1 MRDLNIRWLGKLP
14 YSEAYDLQLG
24 LHRSASPED
33 SKDDYLLL
41 LEHNNVITSGRSS
54 KENNLL
60 VSKGQL
66 HELGIEYFE
75 TDRGG
80 DITYHGD
87 GQLIGYPIIRLSD
100 PKKVIPF
107 VRNLE
112 NVIIDSLRKFKIDSF
127 TKEDD
132 TGVWTAKG
140 KIASVGIKVSKWT
153 TYHGFSLNIFDS
165 LDGYQLIN
173 PCGNQSEQ
181 ITSIHQFNPD
191 ISFEEVASEISD
203 NFVKIFGYANTNRQF
218 SQFTPRQ
225 LKRTKEFNIDQM
237 VKDGVFKINQNKIP
251 VTVRGVLPSEP
262 KRPEWMKV
270 KANLGSDYVSLKNL
284 LSEKK
289 LNTVCE
295 EASCP
300 NIYECWSMGTATFM
314 IMGDVCT
321 RACGFCDVKTG
332 RPGELDLGEPL
343 RVAESVQAMNLTHAV
358 ITSVNRDDLEDGG
371 SMFFADTI
379 RAVKDKNSHCDVE
392 VLVPDFKGLRSAI
405 QNIIDASPEVF
416 NHNLETVPR
425 LQREIRTAASYGR
438 SLSLLEYVKKQ
449 GFMGKTKNAVIEFQK
464 ESDLLADGIVG
475 NKTKEAMRAYT
486 GCRSTNVCNAR
497 DNTGAKL
504 DSVADIQTYL
514 SNNGFNPGIIDGEM
528 GSYTKEAIK
537 AFQRKVGLIPDG
549 VAGNRTKSAMRA
561 YTGC

>member
-24 LHRSASPED
+24 LHRSVSQED

-191 ISFEEVASEISD
+191 ISFEEVANEVSD
-203 NFVKIFGYANTNRQF
+203 NFVKVFGYANTDRQF

-332 RPGELDLGEPL
+332 KPGELDLGEPL

-449 GFMGKTKNAVIEFQK
+449 GFMGKTKTG
-464 ESDLLADGIVG
+464 LIVG
-475 NKTKEAMRAYT
+475 MGETKEEVISVLKDLSKIEVDIVTIGQYLRPTAKHRPIDRYATIEEFEDYKII
-486 GCRSTNVCNAR
+486 GESYGIPHVESGPLVRSSYH
-497 DNTGAKL
+497 AK
-504 DSVADIQTYL
+504 DSFA
-514 SNNGFNPGIIDGEM
+514 
-528 GSYTKEAIK
+528 
-537 AFQRKVGLIPDG
+537 
-549 VAGNRTKSAMRA
+549 SA
-561 YTGC
+561 

>member
-1 MRDLNIRWLGKLP
+1 MVTGIRLRDLNIRWLGKLP

-24 LHRSASPED
+24 LHRSVSQED

-203 NFVKIFGYANTNRQF
+203 NFAKVFGYTNTDKQF

-300 NIYECWSMGTATFM
+300 NIYEGWSMGTATFM

-321 RACGFCDVKTG
+321 RACGFWDVKTG
-332 RPGELDLGEPL
+332 KPGSLDWEEPK
-343 RVAESVQAMNLTHAV
+343 RVAESVNAMGLSHAV
-358 ITSVNRDDLEDGG
+358 ITSVNRDDLNDGG
-371 SMFFADTI
+371 SLFFAETI
-379 RAVKDKNSHCDVE
+379 REVKKLNNSCDVE
-392 VLVPDFKGLRSAI
+392 VLIPDFKGDRAAI
-405 QNIIDASPEVF
+405 NNIIEASPEVI

-425 LQREIRTAASYGR
+425 LQREIRTSASYGR
-438 SLSLLEYVKKQ
+438 SLSLLHYVKSQ
-449 GFMGKTKNAVIEFQK
+449 GFEGKTKTG
-464 ESDLLADGIVG
+464 LIVG
-475 NKTKEAMRAYT
+475 MGESKEEVVAVLKDI
-486 GCRSTNVCNAR
+486 S
-497 DNTGAKL
+497 KL
-504 DSVADIQTYL
+504 DVDIVTIGQYLRPTAKHRPIDRYAPEDEFEHYKFIGESYGIPHVESGPLVRSSYHAKDSFASV
-514 SNNGFNPGIIDGEM
+514 
-528 GSYTKEAIK
+528 
-537 AFQRKVGLIPDG
+537 
-549 VAGNRTKSAMRA
+549 
-561 YTGC
+561 

>member
-1 MRDLNIRWLGKLP
+1 MRNLNVRWLGKLP

-24 LHRSASPED
+24 LHRSVSQEP
-33 SKDDYLLL
+33 SIDDYLLL
-41 LEHNNVITSGRSS
+41 LEHNKVITSGRSS

-60 VSKGQL
+60 VTINQL
-66 HELGIEYFE
+66 NELGIEYCE

-107 VRNLE
+107 VRDLE
-112 NVIIDSLRKFKIDSF
+112 NVIIDTLGKFNIDSF

-132 TGVWTAKG
+132 TGVWTSKG

-165 LDGYQLIN
+165 LDGYDLIN
-173 PCGNQSEQ
+173 PCGNQLEKM
-181 ITSIHQFNPD
+181 TSIHQFNSD
-191 ISFEEVASEISD
+191 ISFEEVAITISD
-203 NFVKIFGYANTNRQF
+203 NFSKIFGYSDVDKQF

-237 VKDGVFKINQNKIP
+237 VKNGVFKINQNKIP
-251 VTVRGVLPSEP
+251 VTIKGVLPSEP

-270 KANLGSDYVSLKNL
+270 KANLGTDYVALKNL
-284 LSEKK
+284 LSDKK

-332 RPGELDLGEPL
+332 KPGELDLGEPL

-358 ITSVNRDDLEDGG
+358 ITSVNRDDLADGG

-379 RAVKDKNSHCDVE
+379 RAVKERNNRCDVE

-449 GFMGKTKNAVIEFQK
+449 GFMGKTKTG
-464 ESDLLADGIVG
+464 LIVG
-475 NKTKEAMRAYT
+475 MGESKEEVISVLKDLSKIEIDIVTIGQYLRPTAKHRPIDRYATLEEFEDYKII
-486 GCRSTNVCNAR
+486 GESFGIPHVESGPLVRSSYH
-497 DNTGAKL
+497 AK
-504 DSVADIQTYL
+504 DSFA
-514 SNNGFNPGIIDGEM
+514 
-528 GSYTKEAIK
+528 
-537 AFQRKVGLIPDG
+537 
-549 VAGNRTKSAMRA
+549 SA
-561 YTGC
+561 

>member
-24 LHRSASPED
+24 LHRSVSQED

-181 ITSIHQFNPD
+181 ITSIHEFNPN

-203 NFVKIFGYANTNRQF
+203 NFVKIFGYANTDRQF

-332 RPGELDLGEPL
+332 KPGELDLGEPL

-449 GFMGKTKNAVIEFQK
+449 GFMGKTKTG
-464 ESDLLADGIVG
+464 LIVG
-475 NKTKEAMRAYT
+475 MGETKEEVISVLKDLSKIEVDIVTIGQYLRPTAKHRPIDRYATIEEFEDYKII
-486 GCRSTNVCNAR
+486 GESYGIPHVESGPLVRSSYH
-497 DNTGAKL
+497 AK
-504 DSVADIQTYL
+504 DSFA
-514 SNNGFNPGIIDGEM
+514 
-528 GSYTKEAIK
+528 
-537 AFQRKVGLIPDG
+537 
-549 VAGNRTKSAMRA
+549 SA
-561 YTGC
+561 

>member
-1 MRDLNIRWLGKLP
+1 MVTGIRLRDLNIRWLGKLP

-24 LHRSASPED
+24 LHRSVSQED

-181 ITSIHQFNPD
+181 IASIHQFNPD

-203 NFVKIFGYANTNRQF
+203 NFVKVFGYANTDRQF

-332 RPGELDLGEPL
+332 KPGELDLGEPL

-449 GFMGKTKNAVIEFQK
+449 GFMGKTKTG
-464 ESDLLADGIVG
+464 LIVG
-475 NKTKEAMRAYT
+475 MGETKEEVISVLKDLSKIEVDIVTIGQYLRPTAKHRPIDRYATIEEFEDYKII
-486 GCRSTNVCNAR
+486 GESYGIPHVESGPLVRSSYH
-497 DNTGAKL
+497 AK
-504 DSVADIQTYL
+504 DSFA
-514 SNNGFNPGIIDGEM
+514 
-528 GSYTKEAIK
+528 
-537 AFQRKVGLIPDG
+537 
-549 VAGNRTKSAMRA
+549 SA
-561 YTGC
+561 

>member
-1 MRDLNIRWLGKLP
+1 MVTGIRLRDLNIRWLGKLP

-24 LHRSASPED
+24 LHRSVSQED

-181 ITSIHQFNPD
+181 IASIHQFNPD

-203 NFVKIFGYANTNRQF
+203 NFVKIFGYANTDRQF

-332 RPGELDLGEPL
+332 KPGELDLGEPL

-449 GFMGKTKNAVIEFQK
+449 GFMGKTKTG
-464 ESDLLADGIVG
+464 LIVG
-475 NKTKEAMRAYT
+475 MGETKEEVISVLKDLSKIEVDIVTIGQYLRPTAKHRPIDRYATIEEFEDYKII
-486 GCRSTNVCNAR
+486 GESYGIPHVESGPLVRSSYH
-497 DNTGAKL
+497 AK
-504 DSVADIQTYL
+504 DSFA
-514 SNNGFNPGIIDGEM
+514 
-528 GSYTKEAIK
+528 
-537 AFQRKVGLIPDG
+537 
-549 VAGNRTKSAMRA
+549 SA
-561 YTGC
+561 

>member
-1 MRDLNIRWLGKLP
+1 MRNLNVRWLGKLP

-24 LHRSASPED
+24 LHRSVSQEP
-33 SKDDYLLL
+33 SIDDYLLL
-41 LEHNNVITSGRSS
+41 LEHNKVITSGRSS

-60 VSKGQL
+60 VTINQL
-66 HELGIEYFE
+66 NELGIEYFE

-107 VRNLE
+107 VRDLE
-112 NVIIDSLRKFKIDSF
+112 NVIIDTLGKFNIDSF

-132 TGVWTAKG
+132 TGVWTSKG

-165 LDGYQLIN
+165 LDGYDLIN
-173 PCGNQSEQ
+173 PCGNQLEKM
-181 ITSIHQFNPD
+181 TSIHQFNSD
-191 ISFEEVASEISD
+191 ISFEEVAITISD
-203 NFVKIFGYANTNRQF
+203 NFSKIFGYSDVDKQF

-237 VKDGVFKINQNKIP
+237 VKNGVFKINQNKIP
-251 VTVRGVLPSEP
+251 VTIKGVLPSEP

-270 KANLGSDYVSLKNL
+270 KANLGTDYVALKNL
-284 LSEKK
+284 LSDKK

-332 RPGELDLGEPL
+332 KPGELDLGEPL

-358 ITSVNRDDLEDGG
+358 ITSVNRDDLADGG

-379 RAVKDKNSHCDVE
+379 RAVKERNNRCDVE

-438 SLSLLEYVKKQ
+438 SLSLLDYVKKQ
-449 GFMGKTKNAVIEFQK
+449 GFMGKTKTG
-464 ESDLLADGIVG
+464 LIVG
-475 NKTKEAMRAYT
+475 MGESKEEVISVLKDLSKIEIDIVTIGQYLRPTAKHRPIDRYATLEEFEDYKII
-486 GCRSTNVCNAR
+486 GESFGIPHVESGPLVRSSYH
-497 DNTGAKL
+497 AK
-504 DSVADIQTYL
+504 DSFA
-514 SNNGFNPGIIDGEM
+514 
-528 GSYTKEAIK
+528 
-537 AFQRKVGLIPDG
+537 
-549 VAGNRTKSAMRA
+549 SA
-561 YTGC
+561 

>member
-1 MRDLNIRWLGKLP
+1 MVTGIRLRDLNIRWLGKLP

-24 LHRSASPED
+24 LHRSVSQED

-203 NFVKIFGYANTNRQF
+203 NFVKVFGYANTDRQF

-449 GFMGKTKNAVIEFQK
+449 GFMGKTKTG
-464 ESDLLADGIVG
+464 LIVG
-475 NKTKEAMRAYT
+475 MGETKEEVISVLKDLSKIEVDIVTIGQYLRPTAKHRPIDRYATIEEFENYKII
-486 GCRSTNVCNAR
+486 GESYGIPHVESGPLVRSSYH
-497 DNTGAKL
+497 AK
-504 DSVADIQTYL
+504 DSFA
-514 SNNGFNPGIIDGEM
+514 
-528 GSYTKEAIK
+528 
-537 AFQRKVGLIPDG
+537 
-549 VAGNRTKSAMRA
+549 SA
-561 YTGC
+561 